1 MKITM
6 LGSGSSG
13 GVPLI
18 GNYWGECD
26 PKNKKNIRTRVSV
39 LVSLDNGKNILI
51 DTSPDLRM
59 QALDNNVRSVDS
71 VLWTH
76 AHADHAN
83 GIDDLR
89 QFLWTKKERLQVF
102 GSKDTI
108 KSLKSRFD
116 YVFSQDNSYF
126 KPPLKVNIID
136 EGEFDVCNVKAI
148 AFNQLHGK
156 EFTYGYKIDNF
167 VYSTDVKE
175 FPKSSE
181 KHLYN
186 LDLWILDCVRFEPH
200 YSHSHFEQTL
210 AWIDK
215 FKPKKAI
222 LTHLGA
228 WLDYNKLKEICPVNV
243 EPGFDGLQHNL
254 T

>member
-1 MKITM
+1 MKITI

-26 PKNKKNIRTRVSV
+26 PNNPKNVRTRVSV
-39 LVSLDNGKNILI
+39 LVTLDNKKNILI

-59 QALDNNVRSVDS
+59 QSISNNIKKIDA

-89 QFLWTKKERLQVF
+89 QFLWTRKEQLPVF

-108 KSLKSRFD
+108 NALKTRFD

-126 KPPLKVNIID
+126 KPPLKVNTIN
-136 EGEFDVCNVKAI
+136 EGEFSVCSTKVF
-148 AFNQLHGK
+148 AFNQHHGK
-156 EFTYGYKIDNF
+156 EFTYGYKVEKF
-167 VYSTDVKE
+167 AYSTDVKS

-181 KHLYN
+181 KYLYD
-186 LDLWILDCVRFEPH
+186 LDLWVIDCVRHEPH
-200 YSHSHFEQTL
+200 YSHSHFDQTIQ
-210 AWIDK
+210 WIKK

-228 WLDYNKLKEICPVNV
+228 WLDYDELKKLCPNHV
-243 EPGFDGLQHNL
+243 EPGYDGLTHIL

>member
-1 MKITM
+1 MKITI

-18 GNYWGECD
+18 GNYWGDCD
-26 PKNKKNIRTRVSV
+26 PKNSKNWRTRVSA
-39 LVSLDNGKNILI
+39 LISLENNKNILI

-59 QALDNNVRSVDS
+59 QAINNNINKIDA

-89 QFLWTKKERLQVF
+89 QFLWTKKEELPVYASQETF
-102 GSKDTI
+102 KALT
-108 KSLKSRFD
+108 SRFD
-116 YVFSQDNSYF
+116 YVFSKNNSYF
-126 KPPLKVNIID
+126 KPPLSVNTIN
-136 EGEFDVCNVKAI
+136 EGQFNLCDIKAF
-148 AFNQLHGK
+148 AFKQIHGYQHT
-156 EFTYGYKIDNF
+156 FGYKIGKF

-175 FPKSSE
+175 FPKTSE
-181 KHLYN
+181 KYLHG
-186 LDLWILDCVRFEPH
+186 LDLWVVDCVRYEPH
-200 YSHSHFEQTL
+200 YSHSHFEQTMS
-210 AWIDK
+210 WIKK
-215 FKPKKAI
+215 FKPKRAI

-228 WLDYNKLKEICPVNV
+228 WLDYDKLKKICPANV
-243 EPGFDGLQHNL
+243 EPGYDGLTVNL

>member
-1 MKITM
+1 MKIII

-26 PKNKKNIRTRVSV
+26 PNDPKNTRTRVSV
-39 LVSLDNGKNILI
+39 LVNLNNGKNILI
-51 DTSPDLRM
+51 DTSPDLRI
-59 QALDNNVRSVDS
+59 QALKNNIKSIDA

-89 QFLWTKKERLQVF
+89 QFLWTKKDKLNVYASSETMKALN
-102 GSKDTI
+102 K
-108 KSLKSRFD
+108 RFD
-116 YVFSQDNSYF
+116 YVFSKTNNYF
-126 KPPLKVNIID
+126 QPPLETNILKEGIFKV
-136 EGEFDVCNVKAI
+136 CQTKAF
-148 AFNQLHGK
+148 AFKQYHGN
-156 EFTYGYKIDNF
+156 ELTYGYRIGNF
-167 VYSTDVKE
+167 AYSTDVKA

-181 KHLYN
+181 KYLQD
-186 LDLWILDCVRFEPH
+186 LDCWIVDCVRFEPH
-200 YSHSHFEQTL
+200 YSHSHFDQTIS
-210 AWIDK
+210 WIK
-215 FKPKKAI
+215 KYKPKKAI

-228 WLDYNKLKEICPVNV
+228 WLDYNKLRDMCPMNV
-243 EPGFDGLQHNL
+243 SPAYDGLVINL

>member
-1 MKITM
+1 MKITI

-26 PKNKKNIRTRVSV
+26 PNDKKNTRTRVSI

-59 QALDNNVRSVDS
+59 QALNNNIKTIDA

-89 QFLWTKKERLQVF
+89 QFLWTKKDQLPVYA
-102 GSKDTI
+102 SLSTI
-108 KSLKSRFD
+108 EALKTRFD
-116 YVFSQDNSYF
+116 YVFSKDNNYF
-126 KPPLKVNIID
+126 KPPLSVNILE
-136 EGEFDVCNVKAI
+136 EGIFSLCDTDAF
-148 AFNQLHGK
+148 AFNQHHGK
-156 EFTYGYKIDNF
+156 EYTYGYKIGNF
-167 VYSTDVKE
+167 AYSTDVKE
-175 FPKSSE
+175 FPISSE
-181 KHLYN
+181 KYLYD
-186 LDLWILDCVRFEPH
+186 LDLWIVDCVRFEPH
-200 YSHSHFEQTL
+200 YSHSHFEQTVS
-210 AWIDK
+210 WIKK

-228 WLDYNKLKEICPVNV
+228 WLDYNKLKKVCPKDVV
-243 EPGFDGLQHNL
+243 PAYDGLQVYL

>member
-1 MKITM
+1 MKITV

-26 PKNKKNIRTRVSV
+26 PKNKKNIRTRVSIIIY
-39 LVSLDNGKNILI
+39 LDNGKNILI
-51 DTSPDLRM
+51 DTSPDLRV
-59 QALDNNVRSVDS
+59 QALDNRIKNIDA

-89 QFLWTKKERLQVF
+89 QFLWTKKEKLPVY

-108 KSLKSRFD
+108 NSLKTRFD
-116 YVFSQDNSYF
+116 YVFSTNNSYF
-126 KPPLKVNIID
+126 NPPLDVNILD
-136 EGEFDVCNVKAI
+136 EGKFNVCDTEAF
-148 AFNQLHGK
+148 AFNQHHGK
-156 EFTYGYKIDNF
+156 EFTFGYKIGNF
-167 VYSTDVKE
+167 AYSTDVKE
-175 FPKSSE
+175 FPKESE
-181 KHLYN
+181 QYLYD
-186 LDLWILDCVRFEPH
+186 LDLWVVDCVRFEPH
-200 YSHSHFEQTL
+200 YSHSHFEQTIS
-210 AWIDK
+210 WIK
-215 FKPKKAI
+215 KYKPKKAI

-228 WLDYNKLKEICPVNV
+228 WLDYDELYKLCPVNV
-243 EPGFDGLQHNL
+243 EPAFDGLNINL

>member
-1 MKITM
+1 MKVTV

-18 GNYWGECD
+18 GNYWGNCD
-26 PKNKKNIRTRVSV
+26 PNNKKNNRTRVSIV
-39 LVSLDNGKNILI
+39 VNTQNKNLLF
-51 DTSPDLRM
+51 DTSPDLRV
-59 QALDNNVRSVDS
+59 QSIKNNINTIDA

-89 QFLWTKKERLQVF
+89 QFLWSKKEKLPVY
-102 GSKDTI
+102 GSKQTI
-108 KSLKSRFD
+108 SDLKTRFS
-116 YVFSQDNSYF
+116 YIFEQNNSYF
-126 KPPLKVNIID
+126 QPPLDINIIENND
-136 EGEFDVCNVKAI
+136 FSIGDINVIGFKQ
-148 AFNQLHGK
+148 NHGK
-156 EFTYGYKIDNF
+156 EITLGFKIKNF
-167 VYSTDVKE
+167 VYSTDVKS
-175 FPKSSE
+175 FPKESE
-181 KHLYN
+181 KYLYN
-186 LDLWILDCVRFEPH
+186 LDLWIVDCVRYEPH

-210 AWIDK
+210 SWIEK

-228 WLDYNKLKEICPVNV
+228 WLDYNELLSKCPKNV
-243 EPGFDGLQHNL
+243 EPAYDGLCINL

>member
-1 MKITM
+1 MKITI

-26 PKNKKNIRTRVSV
+26 PNNPKNVRTRVSV
-39 LVSLDNGKNILI
+39 LVTLDNKNNILI

-59 QALDNNVRSVDS
+59 QSISNNIKKIDA

-89 QFLWTKKERLQVF
+89 QFLWTRKEQLPVF

-108 KSLKSRFD
+108 NALKTRFD

-126 KPPLKVNIID
+126 KPPLKVNTIN
-136 EGEFDVCNVKAI
+136 EGEFSVCSTKAF
-148 AFNQLHGK
+148 AFNQHHGK
-156 EFTYGYKIDNF
+156 EFTYGYKVEKF
-167 VYSTDVKE
+167 AYSTDVKS
-175 FPKSSE
+175 FPKSFSSIFKDNESASSIAAGIVINFFFSKEQILSE
-181 KHLYN
+181 IFLCSN
-186 LDLWILDCVRFEPH
+186 LKIF
-200 YSHSHFEQTL
+200 
-210 AWIDK
+210 
-215 FKPKKAI
+215 
-222 LTHLGA
+222 LGSSS
-228 WLDYNKLKEICPVNV
+228 
-243 EPGFDGLQHNL
+243 G
-254 T
+254 

>member
-1 MKITM
+1 MKITI

-26 PKNKKNIRTRVSV
+26 PNNPKNIRTRVSV
-39 LVSLDNGKNILI
+39 LVTLDNKKNILI

-59 QALDNNVRSVDS
+59 QSISNNIKKIDA

-89 QFLWTKKERLQVF
+89 QFLWTRKEQLPVY

-108 KSLKSRFD
+108 NALKTRFD

-126 KPPLKVNIID
+126 KPPLKVNTIN
-136 EGEFDVCNVKAI
+136 EGEFSVCSTKAF
-148 AFNQLHGK
+148 AFNQNHGK
-156 EFTYGYKIDNF
+156 EFTYGYKVEKF
-167 VYSTDVKE
+167 AYSTDVKS

-181 KHLYN
+181 NIYM
-186 LDLWILDCVRFEPH
+186 
-200 YSHSHFEQTL
+200 T
-210 AWIDK
+210 
-215 FKPKKAI
+215 
-222 LTHLGA
+222 
-228 WLDYNKLKEICPVNV
+228 
-243 EPGFDGLQHNL
+243 
-254 T
+254 